1 MNMNIDSAKSAFA
14 QESQELLSDME
25 TALLELERDASNLD
39 LINAVFRAA
48 HTIKG
53 TGGIFGFD
61 NVVSF
66 THVVENVLD
75 KVRANELQIDAELIA
90 VLLECRDH
98 MGILVEQAVA
108 EAELPAEMEQKGGK
122 LLAELQQYLNGQETS
137 SETAN
142 EEKGLIEKEN
152 VITREASAVESDNW
166 HISLRFGGDVLTQ
179 GMDPLSFI
187 RYLSRLGEIVHVTT
201 ITDRLVEFA
210 ELDPEKCYLGFE
222 IDLSAKTTKEDIEN
236 TFEFVREDCEIRI
249 LPPKAGIHRYVE
261 FIRDIDMPNLKIGE
275 ILVKGQALTETEL
288 KEALAIQ
295 DAAKQ
300 QGEARGQTNIPIG
313 EVLVR
318 EQMVHREVVEAAVEK
333 QQTLRTNVATKSI
346 RVDAEKL
353 DDLINLIG
361 EMVIAGAGSTLNAY
375 ATGDGALIE
384 SVSTLNRLVEEVR
397 DSALRLR
404 MVQIGDTFN
413 RFQRVVRD
421 VSKEL
426 NKEINLVITGAE
438 TELDKTVVEKIGDPL
453 MHLVRNAMDHGIESA
468 EIRRSMDK
476 PAAGTLRLNAYH
488 DSGSI
493 VIEVSDDGAGLDRER
508 ILRKAVD
515 KGLVQEGVQLDD
527 QEIYNLIFEPGFST
541 ADSVT
546 NLSGRGVGM
555 DVVRRNIEALRGQVE
570 LDSQPNAGT
579 TFRVRMPLTLA
590 IIDGFQVSVDKSAF
604 VIPLDMVLECIEM
617 TEAECESNANRNY
630 VNLRGE
636 VLPFIRLR
644 DLFGVAGDPPR
655 RENVVV
661 VHYGGNKAGLVVD
674 RLLGEFQTV
683 IKPLGRI
690 FSHVKGVSG
699 STILGNGEVALILD
713 VPGLVQE
720 VSTMESRIVNSAA

>member
-1 MNMNIDSAKSAFA
+1 M
-14 QESQELLSDME
+14 
-25 TALLELERDASNLD
+25 
-39 LINAVFRAA
+39 
-48 HTIKG
+48 
-53 TGGIFGFD
+53 
-61 NVVSF
+61 
-66 THVVENVLD
+66 LD
-75 KVRANELQIDAELIA
+75 KVRANELQIDDELIA
-90 VLLECRDH
+90 LLLECRDH
-98 MGILVEQAVA
+98 IGNLVEQAVA
-108 EAELPAEMEQKGGK
+108 EVDLSAEMEHKGK
-122 LLAELQQYLNGQETS
+122 NLLRGLQQYLDAQDGVVASQSDVKE
-137 SETAN
+137 
-142 EEKGLIEKEN
+142 LIEKEN
-152 VITREASAVESDNW
+152 LVKREASSIESENW
-166 HISLRFGGDVLTQ
+166 HISLRFSEDVLTQ
-179 GMDPLSFI
+179 GMDPLSFL

-201 ITDRLVEFA
+201 VTDRLAEFP

-222 IDLSAKTTKEDIEN
+222 IDLAANTTKEDIEN
-236 TFEFVREDCEIRI
+236 TFEFVREDCELRI
-249 LPPKAGIHRYVE
+249 LPPKASIHRYVE
-261 FIRDIDMPNLKIGE
+261 FIHEIDMPELKIGE
-275 ILVKGQALTETEL
+275 ILVKGRALTESEL
-288 KEALAIQ
+288 QEALAIQ
-295 DAAKQ
+295 NTAKQ
-300 QGEARGQTNIPIG
+300 HAETTGQANIPIG

-318 EQMVHREVVEAAVEK
+318 EQMVHREVVDAAVEK
-333 QQTLRTNVATKSI
+333 QHTLRTHVGAKSI
-346 RVDAEKL
+346 RVDSEKL
-353 DDLINLIG
+353 DSLINLIG

-404 MVQIGDTFN
+404 MVQIGETFN

-421 VSKEL
+421 VSREL
-426 NKEINLVITGAE
+426 NKEINLEITGAE

-453 MHLVRNAMDHGIESA
+453 MHLIRNAMDHGIESA
-468 EIRRSMDK
+468 EVRRSTGK
-476 PAAGTLRLNAYH
+476 PSTGTLRLNAYH

-493 VIEVSDDGAGLDRER
+493 VIEVSDDGAGLDRDR
-508 ILRKAVD
+508 ILRKAMD

-541 ADSVT
+541 AESVT

-570 LDSQPNAGT
+570 LDSHPNVGT

-617 TEAECESNANRNY
+617 NDAQRENNANRNY

-636 VLPFIRLR
+636 VLPFVRLR
-644 DLFGVAGDPPR
+644 DLFGVGGHPPR

-713 VPGLVQE
+713 VPGLIQE
-720 VSTMESRIVNSAA
+720 VSNIESRIVNSAA